1 MEQGQGAKTRLL
13 ERRQQEAA
21 PAVSVEPVADVL
33 TWIDYPLAS
42 VAAATS
48 ASSVDAQVDKIG
60 SLRAHGPQRHAML
73 RRIGRMQG
81 NRHVQRVVASLSD
94 RHGAIQR
101 NVADEA
107 PSDPVQL
114 MNQLGMLAEEGSFAQ
129 WFAGHWRTAMGLNPQ
144 RFIVGAGGAWTWG
157 GGTTEY
163 TFRPN
168 ARQRTI
174 PSDWFEEMQ
183 DLYCVGEEFSTDDA
197 AIFAANR
204 DGLQATIDYWAAGF
218 DERVRSAAGEGA
230 YGFVENREYQRFL
243 SVMGLWPT
251 EVTVP
256 SPMQGSRYY
265 QPRPPNRAGGQAQ
278 SSAPVQRAVDL
289 QRKTGDETSRDLR
302 PNTSTIQLAIPN
314 IQEPAAPGI
323 SSLNAQVR
331 QGIVGLIETYREDRT
346 RANGQAVIDALVG
359 HLDPGS
365 VQYRNQQDITNGSP
379 MFRENPS
386 SQANAAATATQGH
399 SLTQGEGGFAFVFR
413 RGPPTIY
420 QVEIYPRA
428 FLPGASPE
436 QQLSHIAGII
446 VHEFIHVQQFRRA
459 ESGQAGG
466 GEQFSEAHI
475 EFQAWLWQG
484 EHASDLGIEPGTP
497 PFNQIVSNLG
507 TYYGQLPGPDQ
518 RRYQARFAAVMFE
531 AVLHRCN
538 LYVGMNMPP
547 PPESLERLDRYLGLQ
562 SPTGRRRN
570 APRRQDL
577 QTRIEQLPE
586 QQAEQ

>member
-1 MEQGQGAKTRLL
+1 VEQGQGTKTRQL
-13 ERRQQEAA
+13 ERRQEKAV

-33 TWIDYPLAS
+33 AWIGAPLAS

-48 ASSVDAQVDKIG
+48 ASSVDAQADKIG
-60 SLRAHGPQRHAML
+60 SLRVHSPQRHAML
-73 RRIGRMQG
+73 RRIGRLQG
-81 NRHVQRVVASLSD
+81 NRHVQRVVASLND
-94 RHGAIQR
+94 RHGAVQR

-114 MNQLGMLAEEGSFAQ
+114 MNQLGMLAAEGSFTQ
-129 WFAGHWRTAMGLNPQ
+129 WFAGHWRTALGLNPQ

-168 ARQRTI
+168 ARRPTI

-183 DLYCVGEEFSTDDA
+183 DLYCVGEEFSTGDA
-197 AIFAANR
+197 AIFATNR
-204 DGLQATIDYWAAGF
+204 DSLQATIDYWAAGF

-230 YGFVENREYQRFL
+230 YGFVENPEYQRFL
-243 SVMGLWPT
+243 SVMGMWPT

-265 QPRPPNRAGGQAQ
+265 QPRGPNRAGGQAQ
-278 SSAPVQRAVDL
+278 SSSPVQRAIDL
-289 QRKTGDETSRDLR
+289 RRKTEGETPRDLR
-302 PNTSTIQLAIPN
+302 PDTSTVQLAMPN

-323 SSLNAQVR
+323 SSLSAQAR
-331 QGIVGLIETYREDRT
+331 QGIVGLIQAYREDRT

-359 HLDPGS
+359 HLDPGT
-365 VQYRNQQDITNGSP
+365 VQYRNQQDITDVSP
-379 MFRENPS
+379 LFRENPS
-386 SQANAAATATQGH
+386 PQANAAAMASHGH

-484 EHASDLGIEPGTP
+484 EHAADLGIEPGTP
-497 PFNQIVSNLG
+497 PFNQIISNLG
-507 TYYGQLPGPDQ
+507 TYYGQMPEPDQ
-518 RRYQARFAAVMFE
+518 RRYRSRFAGVMFE
-531 AVLHRCN
+531 AAFRQCN
-538 LYVGMNMPP
+538 LFVGMNVQP
-547 PPESLERLDRYLGLQ
+547 PPESLDRLERYFGWLSRADRARNNARYQDL
-562 SPTGRRRN
+562 RRRIREIP
-570 APRRQDL
+570 A
-577 QTRIEQLPE
+577 
-586 QQAEQ
+586 QQAGQ

>member
-1 MEQGQGAKTRLL
+1 VEQGQGTKTKVV

-21 PAVSVEPVADVL
+21 TAVSVEPVADVL
-33 TWIDYPLAS
+33 TWVDYPLAS

-48 ASSVDAQVDKIG
+48 ASSVDAQAARVG
-60 SLRAHGPQRHAML
+60 NVRVHCPQRHAML
-73 RRIGRMQG
+73 RRIGRLQG
-81 NRHVQRVVASLSD
+81 NRHVQRVVASLND

-101 NVADEA
+101 NVAEEA

-114 MNQLGMLAEEGSFAQ
+114 MNQVGMLAEEGSFAQ

-168 ARQRTI
+168 ARQPTI

-197 AIFAANR
+197 AIFATNR

-230 YGFVENREYQRFL
+230 YGFVQNQEYRRFL
-243 SVMGLWPT
+243 SVMGLWPP

-256 SPMQGSRYY
+256 SYMNGSRYY
-265 QPRPPNRAGGQAQ
+265 QPRPPTRAGGQAQ
-278 SSAPVQRAVDL
+278 SGAPVQRAIDL
-289 QRKTGDETSRDLR
+289 RQKAGGETTRGLR
-302 PNTSTIQLAIPN
+302 PNASTVQLAIPN

-323 SSLNAQVR
+323 ASLSGPARQSIVR
-331 QGIVGLIETYREDRT
+331 LIEAYRGDRT
-346 RANGQAVIDALVG
+346 RANGQAVVDALVG
-359 HLDPGS
+359 HLDPGT

-379 MFRENPS
+379 LFRENPS
-386 SQANAAATATQGH
+386 SQANAAATASQGH
-399 SLTQGEGGFAFVFR
+399 SLTQGEGGFAFMFQQ
-413 RGPPTIY
+413 GPPPIY
-420 QVEIYPRA
+420 QVEIYPQA

-436 QQLSHIAGII
+436 EQLSHIAGII

-459 ESGQAGG
+459 ESGQAGR
-466 GEQFSEAHI
+466 GEQFSQAHI

-484 EHASDLGIEPGTP
+484 EHASDLGIAPGTP
-497 PFNQIVSNLG
+497 PFNQIITNLG
-507 TYYGQLPGPDQ
+507 TYYGQLPDPDK
-518 RRYQARFAAVMFE
+518 RRYRGRFAAVMYE
-531 AVLHRCN
+531 AAFHQCN
-538 LYVGMNMPP
+538 LFVGMNLPP
-547 PPESLERLDRYLGLQ
+547 STDSIERLDRYFGWLSQ
-562 SPTGRRRN
+562 T
-570 APRRQDL
+570 ARRQNRQRHQDL
-577 QTRIEQLPE
+577 HTRIEQAAA
-586 QQAEQ
+586 QQSGQ